1 MPCLLNIS
9 SWVPSLRIDYKL
21 EDKFDV
27 GLFASFLALFI
38 IGVAA
43 IYSSTLH
50 NHAASGNFEKQMF
63 WGLAGL
69 FVFFIVYYLPTTA
82 FRQIAVPSYLLSLLF
97 LVLVLLIGRRIY
109 GQRSWFGFGSF
120 GFQPSEFAKIGT
132 ILGLAYFMSRR
143 NMNIETFKDIFLS
156 LGIGLFPVGLIFLEP
171 DMGTSF
177 VFFALILIMVF
188 WKGIS
193 LFGLFVVL
201 SPGIVALSSLFGP
214 LYFVF
219 TMLLVV
225 TALILFKKD
234 IFFSGAILALNMGA
248 GFFTDYVYRALSPHQ
263 QSRILTFINPGSD
276 PLGSGYNA
284 IQAKVAIG
292 SGGLLGKGFL
302 NGNQTQLQY
311 IPEQWTDFIFCVI
324 GEEFGFIGAFIVLV
338 LFLYIFLRIIKIA
351 SLTKDEFISLT
362 LIGILSVYFVHVVV
376 NIGMVTGLIPVIGI
390 PLPFVSYGGSSLLV
404 NMLML
409 GIVAN
414 IYRTRKNY
422 I

>member
-1 MPCLLNIS
+1 VL
-9 SWVPSLRIDYKL
+9 SLRIDYKL

-27 GLFASFLALFI
+27 GLFLSFLILFI
-38 IGVAA
+38 IGLAA

-50 NHAASGNFEKQMF
+50 NHAASGNFEKQVF
-63 WGLAGL
+63 WGLTGL

-82 FRQIAVPSYLLSLLF
+82 FRRIAVPSYLFSLFF
-97 LVLVLLIGRRIY
+97 LIIVLVIGRRIY

-132 ILGLAYFMSRR
+132 ILGLAYFMSRKHID
-143 NMNIETFKDIFLS
+143 IETFRDIFIS
-156 LGIGLFPVGLIFLEP
+156 LGIGLLPVGLIFLEP

-177 VFFALILIMVF
+177 VFFALILIMLF

-219 TMLLVV
+219 TMMLVV
-225 TALILFKKD
+225 LALIFFKKD
-234 IFFSGAILALNMGA
+234 IFFSGAILALNLGA
-248 GFFTDYVYRALSPHQ
+248 GFFTDYMYRALSPHQ
-263 QSRILTFINPGSD
+263 QKRILTFINPGSD

-292 SGGLLGKGFL
+292 SGGLFGKGFL
-302 NGNQTQLQY
+302 AGNQTQLQY
-311 IPEQWTDFIFCVI
+311 IPEQWTDFIYCVI
-324 GEEFGFIGAFIVLV
+324 GEEFGFIGSFIVLI

-362 LIGILSVYFVHVVV
+362 LIGILSVYFIHTVI

-404 NMLML
+404 NMFML

>member
-1 MPCLLNIS
+1 VL
-9 SWVPSLRIDYKL
+9 SLRIDYKL

-27 GLFASFLALFI
+27 GLFLSFLILFI
-38 IGVAA
+38 IGLAA

-50 NHAASGNFEKQMF
+50 NHAASGNFEKQVF
-63 WGLAGL
+63 WGLTGL

-82 FRQIAVPSYLLSLLF
+82 FRRIAVPSYLFSLFF
-97 LVLVLLIGRRIY
+97 LIIVLVIGRRIY

-132 ILGLAYFMSRR
+132 ILGLAYFMSRKHID
-143 NMNIETFKDIFLS
+143 IETFRDIFIS
-156 LGIGLFPVGLIFLEP
+156 LGIGLLPVGLIFLEP

-177 VFFALILIMVF
+177 VFFALILIMLF

-225 TALILFKKD
+225 LALIFFKKD
-234 IFFSGAILALNMGA
+234 IFFSGAILALNLGA
-248 GFFTDYVYRALSPHQ
+248 GFFTDYMYRALSPHQ
-263 QSRILTFINPGSD
+263 QKRILTFINPGSD

-292 SGGLLGKGFL
+292 SGGLFGKGFL
-302 NGNQTQLQY
+302 AGNQTQLQY
-311 IPEQWTDFIFCVI
+311 IPEQWTDFIYCVI
-324 GEEFGFIGAFIVLV
+324 GEEFGFIGSFIVLI

-362 LIGILSVYFVHVVV
+362 LIGILSVYFIHTVINV
-376 NIGMVTGLIPVIGI
+376 GMVTGLIPVIGI

-404 NMLML
+404 NMFML